1 MSSNNSEN
9 WSNLGRFWTMPNVL
23 SMMRLVLIIPLF
35 WLIVTEGKLFW
46 IMIIVVLAIASD
58 YFDGRIAR
66 WSNSVSEWGKVLD
79 PMADKVGGGAV
90 VAALT
95 IQGSLPLWF
104 LVALAVRDFAILLG
118 GGIIRARTGQIT
130 QSMWSGKVAVTA
142 VAITALAALL
152 RADAPVLE
160 FCIWASTVLL
170 AYSFLRYMVRF
181 FFNSRCAL
189 RRTGSRTPGSGFGR
203 AVSRSLRSRLR
214 ASVWSAS
221 PFSQ

>member
-1 MSSNNSEN
+1 MSSTPSEN
-9 WSNLGRFWTMPNVL
+9 WSDLGRFWTMPNVL
-23 SMMRLVLIIPLF
+23 SMLRLVLIIPLF
-35 WLIVTEGKLFW
+35 WLIVNEGTLFW

-79 PMADKVGGGAV
+79 PMADKIGGGAV

-95 IQGSLPLWF
+95 IQGSLPVWF
-104 LVALAVRDFAILLG
+104 LAALAVRDIAILIG
-118 GGIIRARTGQIT
+118 GGIIRVRTGAIT

-181 FFNSRCAL
+181 FSIL
-189 RRTGSRTPGSGFGR
+189 GSTGAGQDPEYPVAGSEE
-203 AVSRSLRSRLR
+203 S
-214 ASVWSAS
+214 SAEG
-221 PFSQ
+221 

>member
-1 MSSNNSEN
+1 
-9 WSNLGRFWTMPNVL
+9 MPNVL
-23 SMMRLVLIIPLF
+23 SMLRLVLIIPLF
-35 WLIVTEGKLFW
+35 WLIVNEGTLFW

-79 PMADKVGGGAV
+79 PMADKIGGGAV

-95 IQGSLPLWF
+95 IQGSLPVWF
-104 LVALAVRDFAILLG
+104 LAALAVRDIAILIG
-118 GGIIRARTGQIT
+118 GGIIRVRTGAIT

-181 FFNSRCAL
+181 FSIL
-189 RRTGSRTPGSGFGR
+189 GSTGAGQDPEHPVAGSEE
-203 AVSRSLRSRLR
+203 S
-214 ASVWSAS
+214 SAEG
-221 PFSQ
+221 

>member
-1 MSSNNSEN
+1 MSSTPSEN
-9 WSNLGRFWTMPNVL
+9 WSDLGRFWTMPNVL
-23 SMMRLVLIIPLF
+23 SMLRLVLIIPLF
-35 WLIVTEGKLFW
+35 WLIVNEGTLFW

-79 PMADKVGGGAV
+79 PMADKIGGGAV

-95 IQGSLPLWF
+95 IQGSLPVWF
-104 LVALAVRDFAILLG
+104 LAALAVRDIAILIG
-118 GGIIRARTGQIT
+118 GGIIRVRTGAIT
-130 QSMWSGKVAVTA
+130 QRMWSGKVAVTA

-181 FFNSRCAL
+181 FSIL
-189 RRTGSRTPGSGFGR
+189 GSTGAGQDPEHPVAGSEE
-203 AVSRSLRSRLR
+203 S
-214 ASVWSAS
+214 SAEG
-221 PFSQ
+221 

>member
-181 FFNSRCAL
+181 FSILGAPSDAQDPERPEV
-189 RRTGSRTPGSGFGR
+189 GSEEP
-203 AVSRSLRSRLR
+203 
-214 ASVWSAS
+214 SAEV
-221 PFSQ
+221 

>member
-1 MSSNNSEN
+1 
-9 WSNLGRFWTMPNVL
+9 MPNVL
-23 SMMRLVLIIPLF
+23 SMLRLVLIIPLF
-35 WLIVTEGKLFW
+35 WLIVNEGTLFW

-79 PMADKVGGGAV
+79 PMADKIGGGAV

-95 IQGSLPLWF
+95 IQGSLPVWF
-104 LVALAVRDFAILLG
+104 LAALAVRDIAILIG
-118 GGIIRARTGQIT
+118 GGIIRVRTGAIT

-181 FFNSRCAL
+181 FQFSV
-189 RRTGSRTPGSGFGR
+189 RRVQDRIPNT
-203 AVSRSLRSRLR
+203 RLR
-214 ASVWSAS
+214 VRKSRQLKAEMSPSRIGLVSFPFQLMMHLHGSVQS
-221 PFSQ
+221 F

>member
-1 MSSNNSEN
+1 
-9 WSNLGRFWTMPNVL
+9 MPNVL
-23 SMMRLVLIIPLF
+23 SMLRLVLVMPLA
-35 WLIVTEGKLFW
+35 WLIMTEGPLFW

-66 WSNSVSEWGKVLD
+66 WSNSVSEWGMVLD
-79 PMADKVGGGAV
+79 PMADKIGGGMV

-95 IQGSLPLWF
+95 IQGSLPVWF
-104 LVALAVRDFAILLG
+104 LAVMAVRDIVILIG
-118 GGIIRARTGQIT
+118 GGILRKRTGEIV

-152 RADAPVLE
+152 RADAPILE

-181 FFNSRCAL
+181 FSILGASRPVSDPEGPEV
-189 RRTGSRTPGSGFGR
+189 GSEEPT
-203 AVSRSLRSRLR
+203 A
-214 ASVWSAS
+214 
-221 PFSQ
+221 

>member
-1 MSSNNSEN
+1 MCSTPSEN
-9 WSNLGRFWTMPNVL
+9 WSDLGRFWTMPNVL
-23 SMMRLVLIIPLF
+23 SMLRLVLIIPLF
-35 WLIVTEGKLFW
+35 WLIVNEGTLFW

-79 PMADKVGGGAV
+79 PMADKIGGGAV

-95 IQGSLPLWF
+95 IQGSLPVWF
-104 LVALAVRDFAILLG
+104 LAALAVRDIAILIG
-118 GGIIRARTGQIT
+118 GGIIRVRTGAIT

-181 FFNSRCAL
+181 FSIL
-189 RRTGSRTPGSGFGR
+189 GSTGAGQDPEHPVAGSEE
-203 AVSRSLRSRLR
+203 S
-214 ASVWSAS
+214 SAEG
-221 PFSQ
+221 

>member
-1 MSSNNSEN
+1 MSSTPSEN
-9 WSNLGRFWTMPNVL
+9 WSDLGRFWTMPNVL
-23 SMMRLVLIIPLF
+23 SMLRLVLIIPLF
-35 WLIVTEGKLFW
+35 WLIVNEGTLFW

-79 PMADKVGGGAV
+79 PMADKIGGGAV

-95 IQGSLPLWF
+95 IQGSLPVWF
-104 LVALAVRDFAILLG
+104 LAALAVRDIAILIG
-118 GGIIRARTGQIT
+118 GGIIRVRTGAIT

-181 FFNSRCAL
+181 FSIL
-189 RRTGSRTPGSGFGR
+189 GSTGAGQDPEHPVAGSEG
-203 AVSRSLRSRLR
+203 S
-214 ASVWSAS
+214 SAEG
-221 PFSQ
+221 

>member
-1 MSSNNSEN
+1 MSTSNSEN
-9 WSNLGRFWTMPNVL
+9 WSDLGRFWTMPNVL
-23 SMMRLVLIIPLF
+23 SMLRLVLVIPLF
-35 WLIVTEGKLFW
+35 WLIVTEGALFW

-95 IQGSLPLWF
+95 IQGSLPIWF
-104 LVALAVRDFAILLG
+104 LAALAVRDIVILIG
-118 GGIIRARTGQIT
+118 GGIIRARTGEIT

-181 FFNSRCAL
+181 FSILGASRAQQDPEHPEV
-189 RRTGSRTPGSGFGR
+189 GSEEP
-203 AVSRSLRSRLR
+203 
-214 ASVWSAS
+214 SAEG
-221 PFSQ
+221 

>member
-1 MSSNNSEN
+1 MSTSNSEN
-9 WSNLGRFWTMPNVL
+9 WSDLGRFWTMPNVL
-23 SMMRLVLIIPLF
+23 SMLRLVLVIPLF
-35 WLIVTEGKLFW
+35 WLIVTEGALFW

-95 IQGSLPLWF
+95 IQGSLPIWF
-104 LVALAVRDFAILLG
+104 LAALAVRDIVILIG
-118 GGIIRARTGQIT
+118 GGIIRARTGEIT

-181 FFNSRCAL
+181 FSILGASRVQQDPEH
-189 RRTGSRTPGSGFGR
+189 TEVGSEEPTAEG
-203 AVSRSLRSRLR
+203 
-214 ASVWSAS
+214 
-221 PFSQ
+221 